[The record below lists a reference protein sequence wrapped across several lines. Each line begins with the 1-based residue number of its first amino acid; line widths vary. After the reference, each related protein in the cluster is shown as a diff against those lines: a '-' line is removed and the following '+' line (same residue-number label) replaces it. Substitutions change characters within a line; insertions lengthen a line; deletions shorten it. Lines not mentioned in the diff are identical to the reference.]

1 MECKLLPKW
10 STPQRITSRNLNSY
24 QLETLNGN
32 PIPGVFS
39 TRRLRRFMPQ
49 EGTKLAEDQKLVEG
63 RCVEEERKQ
72 RRRDKETITKEGQTI
87 TLDNSGQGQ
96 NTETDGDRV
105 EDQIGS
111 DQEDR
116 A

>member
-1 MECKLLPKW
+1 
-10 STPQRITSRNLNSY
+10 
-24 QLETLNGN
+24 
-32 PIPGVFS
+32 
-39 TRRLRRFMPQ
+39 MPQ

-72 RRRDKETITKEGQTI
+72 RRDKETIMKEGQTI

-105 EDQIGS
+105 EDQISS